1 MKIYLYCRV
10 STPRQNIERQV
21 RRLTALYPNGIVVKE
36 VYTRTKF
43 QGRKEWDKIMR
54 VIQPGDMIVFE
65 SVSRMC
71 GNEEEGCQIYEELF
85 NKGIELIFDNE
96 PHVNTEVYRQ
106 ALEKQIQLQLSTG
119 DVATDNFIN
128 GILEVLNKYTI
139 ELAKQQVRLA
149 FRQAEKEVT
158 DLRQRTRGGIET
170 ARLAGKQI
178 GQKQGSTLT
187 TKKSIE
193 SKKLILKY
201 AKDFGGS
208 NTDREVMRLIGVSN
222 NSYYKYKKELLE
234 ELAAE

>member
-21 RRLTALYPNGIVVKE
+21 RRLTALYPTGIVVKE

-96 PHVNTEVYRQ
+96 PHVNTEVYRKKRDLF
-106 ALEKQIQLQLSTG
+106 LEIFDEVGISCYPSEGAFYLVPEVPNSLSTEE
-119 DVATDNFIN
+119 FIQSCKEEGLLLVDAAGFGLDRN
-128 GILEVLNKYTI
+128 VRISYAVPEDKIL
-139 ELAKQQVRLA
+139 LAR
-149 FRQAEKEVT
+149 EK
-158 DLRQRTRGGIET
+158 LRKIMD
-170 ARLAGKQI
+170 
-178 GQKQGSTLT
+178 
-187 TKKSIE
+187 
-193 SKKLILKY
+193 KL
-201 AKDFGGS
+201 
-208 NTDREVMRLIGVSN
+208 
-222 NSYYKYKKELLE
+222 
-234 ELAAE
+234 